1 ADSKTH
7 LAYELHI
14 TNFSAQS
21 TVTLAR
27 VEVLSDSGS
36 PLARMEQSDLLANI
50 LLIGNYQ
57 ATGMDKLNLAP
68 GQMANVY
75 VWVILEDPAK
85 IPATLGHKITV
96 KIGKGTDE
104 ITDQC
109 APIAVG

>member
-1 ADSKTH
+1 MPPTAFQADGKTH

-21 TVTLAR
+21 AVTLAR
-27 VEVLSDSGS
+27 VEVLSDSGN

-57 ATGMDKLNLAP
+57 AAGTDKLNLAP

-75 VWVILEDPAK
+75 VWVTLEDPAK
-85 IPATLGHKITV
+85 IPAALGHRSTV
-96 KIGKGTDE
+96 QRG
-104 ITDQC
+104 QV
-109 APIAVG
+109 P